1 VEDIN
6 RYYQKYLDMLD
17 EGWSPLPDVTIQ
29 EMLLKVQME
38 HDQKGM
44 LKAYWSTA
52 GQFSMLF
59 YGKIK

>member
-1 VEDIN
+1 
-6 RYYQKYLDMLD
+6 MLD